1 MSFTFPRML
10 VWLVLTIVLMGLAL
24 LLQAEAPGNLIA
36 VTLYKAHLLSLG
48 GWGGYW
54 LDRALFPYDR
64 PHDYLQ
70 DAELGER
77 AAGNNAPPQS
87 PEQQTAI
94 LVSAGTFGS
103 AMLRRAII
111 VAACLITVGLG
122 A

>member
-1 MSFTFPRML
+1 MFSFKLPRMA
-10 VWLVLTIVLMGLAL
+10 VWLILTVVLMALAL
-24 LLQAEAPGNLIA
+24 WLQFEAPGNLVA

-64 PHDYLQ
+64 PHAYLEL
-70 DAELGER
+70 DKAEELKAEDVAEVELISGQ
-77 AAGNNAPPQS
+77 A
-87 PEQQTAI
+87 
-94 LVSAGTFGS
+94 FGH
-103 AMLRRAII
+103 AMIRRAII